1 MREGE
6 RQEKEDMCRNKDWER
21 NREGKVKGRWGKKV
35 RRRKGRH

>member
-21 NREGKVKGRWGKKV
+21 NRKGKVNGRWGKKV